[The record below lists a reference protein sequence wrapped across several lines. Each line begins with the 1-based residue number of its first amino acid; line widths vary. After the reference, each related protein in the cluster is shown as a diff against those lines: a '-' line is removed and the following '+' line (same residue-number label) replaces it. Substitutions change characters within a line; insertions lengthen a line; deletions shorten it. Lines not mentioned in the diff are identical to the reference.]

1 MNGGVS
7 WSCRSGKT
15 RALKYAIKG
24 PSVRNAA
31 CYLQSMFTSEQ
42 DNERV
47 VRSRTW
53 HKRESQRPNSSC
65 QVGQIFAKLCAYE
78 NDNSPIKN
86 FNEPL
91 AFVRVP
97 SHSVRARPDLLCAC
111 AASPRGLSRRLLNQ
125 QQHRPR

>member
-7 WSCRSGKT
+7 WSCRSEKT

-78 NDNSPIKN
+78 NDNSPIKK
-86 FNEPL
+86 FNEPPAL
-91 AFVRVP
+91 PTRSA
-97 SHSVRARPDLLCAC
+97 SHSTRPDLLCAC